1 MIKSFL
7 DLAQHLIKEA
17 EYEDRYKASILASDM
32 TLLDK
37 QKSLSML
44 TSNRDQIH
52 RFIRSKGLLHIR
64 LTMNLSGD
72 IERDHA
78 VPLKL
83 VTDAI
88 WTRTMDIDKI
98 AELLQHCL
106 VTVTVSRDQH
116 RLLNRQF
123 RDTLPAP
130 QDLLTCDVL
139 ARYRVVFPE
148 HVDALDQQLTAH
160 RRLMKFA

>member
-32 TLLDK
+32 SEIDK

-44 TSNRDQIH
+44 TVKRDQIH

-83 VTDAI
+83 ITDVI
-88 WTRTMDIDKI
+88 WTKTFDAQKI
-98 AELLQHCL
+98 AQLLQHCL
-106 VTVTVSRDQH
+106 VTVTVSKDQH

-123 RDTLPAP
+123 KDTMPIHEELAS
-130 QDLLTCDVL
+130 CDVL
-139 ARYRVVFPE
+139 ARYRVVFPQYI
-148 HVDALDQQLTAH
+148 DALEQQLAAH
-160 RRLMKFA
+160 RKLMKPV